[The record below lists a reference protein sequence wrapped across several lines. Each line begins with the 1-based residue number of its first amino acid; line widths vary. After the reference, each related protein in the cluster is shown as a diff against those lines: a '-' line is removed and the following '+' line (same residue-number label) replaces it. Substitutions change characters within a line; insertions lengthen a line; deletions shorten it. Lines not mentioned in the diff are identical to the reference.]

1 MAVLGDYVL
10 ASGIPNISSGNP
22 LISFAAQVSAMK
34 IVGVGAGR
42 NLLTAEA
49 MDIIGN
55 ATLIY
60 GSKRAIELAKDHIK
74 SEGCECREIKD
85 YSKVSELP
93 DHAVV
98 LSTGDPMLSGLGRF
112 AKPGDTVVPGI
123 SSMQIASAR
132 LGVEETLVAAVTAHA
147 RDINRAREEILH
159 ELGHG
164 KTVFLLPDP
173 RFDLHEISRFL
184 LDHGFSVA
192 VAVCEKLAY
201 PGERIRIGTTEDPPA
216 IESDIFSVMIGDAI
230 KGGAAGDITGDVTRG
245 STEDVTR
252 EHCPKTTVAVVGVL
266 GPEGTFSEYAAK
278 EWVNDRSEFRYFDD
292 ISEIVSSVGNGV
304 DFGVVPTE
312 NSVEGSVGS
321 TLDALLKCPVTI
333 VGEIVLPI
341 RHCLLAKN
349 KTTPITLIK
358 TIMSHPQAI
367 AQCRRFLREHFSGT
381 DIQVTASTAHAAKLA
396 STQDGVAAIAYA
408 ETASHYGLDILFE
421 GIQDVDENQTRFIVL
436 GTDALPPTGNDKTS
450 IIVALRKD
458 RSGALHE
465 LLGEFASRNINLTKI
480 ESRPTRKAL
489 GDYLF
494 YIDFQGH
501 IRDES
506 VRDALQSIRKM
517 VATLKVL
524 GSYPRA

>member
-1 MAVLGDYVL
+1 
-10 ASGIPNISSGNP
+10 
-22 LISFAAQVSAMK
+22 MK

-230 KGGAAGDITGDVTRG
+230 KGGATGGVTGGITGDVTRG
-245 STEDVTR
+245 STEDVAR
-252 EHCPKTTVAVVGVL
+252 EHGPKT
-266 GPEGTFSEYAAK
+266 
-278 EWVNDRSEFRYFDD
+278 
-292 ISEIVSSVGNGV
+292 
-304 DFGVVPTE
+304 
-312 NSVEGSVGS
+312 
-321 TLDALLKCPVTI
+321 
-333 VGEIVLPI
+333 
-341 RHCLLAKN
+341 
-349 KTTPITLIK
+349 
-358 TIMSHPQAI
+358 
-367 AQCRRFLREHFSGT
+367 
-381 DIQVTASTAHAAKLA
+381 
-396 STQDGVAAIAYA
+396 
-408 ETASHYGLDILFE
+408 
-421 GIQDVDENQTRFIVL
+421 
-436 GTDALPPTGNDKTS
+436 
-450 IIVALRKD
+450 
-458 RSGALHE
+458 
-465 LLGEFASRNINLTKI
+465 
-480 ESRPTRKAL
+480 
-489 GDYLF
+489 
-494 YIDFQGH
+494 
-501 IRDES
+501 
-506 VRDALQSIRKM
+506 
-517 VATLKVL
+517 
-524 GSYPRA
+524 